1 VRRWL
6 RSSARF
12 GSEVVARLLGLRK
25 NHEARNDA
33 LELLPNDTS
42 TRAEAA
48 FSAAQILRFRHG
60 DTSLVETLAP
70 LPRREFRSAG
80 VSPKRGMASPLP
92 RPTIGEVPQG
102 KDSKML
108 EWKTRILT
116 LMIAFLPFWD
126 RLGEVFDNN
135 WNW

>member
-1 VRRWL
+1 
-6 RSSARF
+6 
-12 GSEVVARLLGLRK
+12 
-25 NHEARNDA
+25 
-33 LELLPNDTS
+33 
-42 TRAEAA
+42 
-48 FSAAQILRFRHG
+48 
-60 DTSLVETLAP
+60 
-70 LPRREFRSAG
+70 
-80 VSPKRGMASPLP
+80 MASPLP
-92 RPTIGEVPQG
+92 RPTIGEVTQG